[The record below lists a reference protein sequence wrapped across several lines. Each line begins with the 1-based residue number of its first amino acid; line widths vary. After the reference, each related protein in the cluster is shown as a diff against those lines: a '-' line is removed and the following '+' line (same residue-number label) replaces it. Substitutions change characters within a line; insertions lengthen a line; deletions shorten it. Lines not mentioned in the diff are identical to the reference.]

1 MDTTLR
7 DGEQTPDVAFCS
19 EEKLLIVEQLLERV
33 GVDRVEVCS
42 ARVSPGEHASAARIA
57 RWAAER
63 GRTRQIEAL
72 GFVDGERSASWLSSA
87 GITRMN
93 LLVKGSERHCR
104 LQLGMTPAEH
114 LSRIAETLEALQR
127 WGVELSGVYL
137 EDWSRGCRESP
148 EYVSALIEGL
158 QRLGAR
164 RLYLPDTL
172 GVLGPA
178 GVLREVRRTCR
189 AFPALAFE
197 FHAHNDYGLAT
208 ANCLAAVRAG
218 ASGLHTTVNGLGER
232 AGNADLA
239 QVAVALR
246 DHGGAL
252 TGVHEAALVALSRQ
266 VARASGLD
274 VGHNAPLLGAS
285 AFTHTAG
292 VHADG
297 DAKGALYCSELAP
310 ERFGRRREYALGKLA
325 GRASLAHHLRELG
338 IDLSQ
343 RAGTGTAKQSDAGV
357 TAAQSDALGTA
368 EQSDA
373 LGTAEQSDLLEQ
385 LRAYVVEL
393 GDRKQPVRPADL
405 QRWLAPRM
413 LR

>member
-1 MDTTLR
+1 MQPQAPTSTRRQRRIQLMDTTLR
-7 DGEQTPDVAFCS
+7 DGEQTPDVAFCG

-42 ARVSPGEHASAARIA
+42 ARVSPGEQATAARIA
-57 RWAAER
+57 QWAAER

-72 GFVDGERSASWLSSA
+72 GFVDGHRSATWLTSA

-104 LQLGMTPAEH
+104 LQLGMSPAEH
-114 LSRIAETLEALQR
+114 LSRIAATLEAAER
-127 WGVELSGVYL
+127 SGVKLSGVYL

-148 EYVSALIEGL
+148 AYVSTLVKGL
-158 QRLGAR
+158 QGLGAR
-164 RLYLPDTL
+164 RIYLADTL

-178 GVLREVRRTCR
+178 DVLREVRRMCR
-189 AFPALAFE
+189 SFPSVAFE

-218 ASGLHTTVNGLGER
+218 ARGLHTTVNGLGER

-246 DHGGAL
+246 DHAGAL
-252 TGVHEAALVALSRQ
+252 TGVDEAALCALSQQ
-266 VARASGLD
+266 VARASGLG

-285 AFTHTAG
+285 VFTQTAG

-297 DAKGALYCSELAP
+297 DAKAALYCSGLAP

-325 GRASLAHHLRELG
+325 GRASLVHHLRELG
-338 IDLSQ
+338 IDLCQ
-343 RAGTGTAKQSDAGV
+343 PGGTT
-357 TAAQSDALGTA
+357 T
-368 EQSDA
+368 EQN
-373 LGTAEQSDLLEQ
+373 DLLDQ
-385 LRAYVVEL
+385 LREHVVEL

>member
-19 EEKLLIVEQLLERV
+19 EEKLLIVEQLLEQV

-42 ARVSPGEHASAARIA
+42 ARVSPGEQTSAARIA
-57 RWAAER
+57 QWAAER
-63 GRTRQIEAL
+63 GRTQQIEAL
-72 GFVDGERSASWLSSA
+72 GFVDGQRSASWLSSA
-87 GITRMN
+87 GILRLN

-104 LQLGMTPAEH
+104 LQLGMSPAEH
-114 LSRIAETLEALQR
+114 LGRIAETLEAMERCQ
-127 WGVELSGVYL
+127 VELSGVYL

-148 EYVSALIEGL
+148 AYVATLLEGL
-158 QRLGAR
+158 QALGAR
-164 RLYLPDTL
+164 RIYLADTL
-172 GVLGPA
+172 GVLGP
-178 GVLREVRRTCR
+178 GDVLREVRRVCR

-218 ASGLHTTVNGLGER
+218 ARGLHTTVNGLGER

-246 DHGGAL
+246 DHAGAL
-252 TGVHEAALVALSRQ
+252 TAVDEAALFAVSQQ
-266 VARASGLD
+266 VARASGLG
-274 VGHNAPLLGAS
+274 VGHHAPLLGAS
-285 AFTHTAG
+285 VFTQTAG

-297 DAKGALYCSELAP
+297 DAKAALYCSGLAP
-310 ERFGRRREYALGKLA
+310 ERFGRRREVALGKLA

-338 IDLSQ
+338 IDLHEP
-343 RAGTGTAKQSDAGV
+343 
-357 TAAQSDALGTA
+357 AQSTREHG
-368 EQSDA
+368 
-373 LGTAEQSDLLEQ
+373 DLLDQ
-385 LRAYVVEL
+385 LREHVVEL